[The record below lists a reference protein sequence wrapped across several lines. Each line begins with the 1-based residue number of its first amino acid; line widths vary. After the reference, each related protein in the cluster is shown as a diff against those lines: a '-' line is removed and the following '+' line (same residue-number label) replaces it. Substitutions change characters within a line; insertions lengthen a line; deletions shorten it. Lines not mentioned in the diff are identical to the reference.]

1 MDPTWEGVK
10 EDLRMA
16 TAPTSL
22 DWNRNEKIRT
32 DVSKK
37 KVKLIDYQI
46 HLKLLESNPFL
57 WILGINKL

>member
-1 MDPTWEGVK
+1 MDPTWEGIK
-10 EDLRMA
+10 EDFRMT

-37 KVKLIDYQI
+37 KVKLTGYQT

-57 WILGINKL
+57 GGLGINK

>member
-10 EDLRMA
+10 EDLRMT

-22 DWNRNEKIRT
+22 DWDRNEKIRT

-37 KVKLIDYQI
+37 KVKLTYYQTR
-46 HLKLLESNPFL
+46 LKLLESNHFL
-57 WILGINKL
+57 GIWGINK